1 MSRTCPQCQA
11 QILETQRFC
20 RYCGYRLDEGL
31 QDYVETMTYN
41 QTPLPAAP
49 RIEGYSGYPSWSP
62 PVTGETSPLAPGA
75 RRSKLVYGVLVLIL
89 AGALGVGSFFFFGG
103 ANLRVIPF
111 SGGQSITVAQ
121 PSYLGVYFAEDE
133 GGGALIDSVVTG
145 EPAEQAGL
153 IGGDLIIEADG
164 RPIKSQRDM
173 RRVLAS
179 TPPGSQLNIKFLRD
193 GQLLETVLVTAARGD
208 FSDQPAAGPHGFLG
222 IDPDGLQR
230 VLIREKNIWGIRLDS
245 VLTNHP
251 ADMAGI
257 RQGDIVIEFDGHPIR
272 TPREFIR
279 RINATEPYSVVEVK
293 VVRGGTELI
302 IPVKMGKND

>member
-41 QTPLPAAP
+41 QPRLPVAP
-49 RIEGYSGYPSWSP
+49 RVEGYSGYPTWSP
-62 PVTGETSPLAPGA
+62 PVAGETTPLRQCA
-75 RRSKLVYGVLVLIL
+75 RRSKLLYGVLALIL
-89 AGALGVGSFFFFGG
+89 VGALGVGSLFFFGG
-103 ANLRVIPF
+103 TGSRVIPF
-111 SGGQSITVAQ
+111 SGGQAITVTQ
-121 PSYLGVYFAEDE
+121 PSYLGVYFDDE
-133 GGGALIDSVVTG
+133 EADGALIDSAATG
-145 EPAEQAGL
+145 EPADQAGL
-153 IGGDLIIEADG
+153 VGGDLIVEVDG
-164 RPIKSQRDM
+164 KPIKSQRDM

-179 TPPGSQLNIKFLRD
+179 TPPGSRLNIKFLRD

-208 FSDQPAAGPHGFLG
+208 FSDQPAAGPHGFFG
-222 IDPDGLQR
+222 IDPDSLQR
-230 VLIREKNIWGIRLDS
+230 VLIREKNIWGVRLDS
-245 VLTNHP
+245 VLTNRP

-279 RINATEPYSVVEVK
+279 RIHATEPYSVVEVK
-293 VVRGGTELI
+293 VVRGGEELV